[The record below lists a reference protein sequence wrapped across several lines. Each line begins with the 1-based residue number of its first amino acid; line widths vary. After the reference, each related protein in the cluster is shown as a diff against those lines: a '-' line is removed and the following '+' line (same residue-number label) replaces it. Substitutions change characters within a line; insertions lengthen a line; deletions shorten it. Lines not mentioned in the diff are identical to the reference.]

1 MWMQL
6 IKFGIDEDK
15 TKIEMKEVSY
25 YFRFLAEQKKK
36 SNEQCIYIQPK
47 TQKKEEEKK
56 PQTQTKQTKAKSEL
70 LKSKGFQKKLHDLE
84 TLSK

>member
-47 TQKKEEEKK
+47 TQKKEEKK
-56 PQTQTKQTKAKSEL
+56 TTNTNKTN
-70 LKSKGFQKKLHDLE
+70 KSKII
-84 TLSK
+84 TS

>member
-47 TQKKEEEKK
+47 NTKKKKKKTNHKHKQNKQK
-56 PQTQTKQTKAKSEL
+56 QDHNFLS
-70 LKSKGFQKKLHDLE
+70 LKDSK
-84 TLSK
+84 

>member
-36 SNEQCIYIQPK
+36 SNEQCIYIK
-47 TQKKEEEKK
+47 NTKKEEEKK
-56 PQTQTKQTKAKSEL
+56 NTNTNKTN
-70 LKSKGFQKKLHDLE
+70 KSKII
-84 TLSK
+84 TS